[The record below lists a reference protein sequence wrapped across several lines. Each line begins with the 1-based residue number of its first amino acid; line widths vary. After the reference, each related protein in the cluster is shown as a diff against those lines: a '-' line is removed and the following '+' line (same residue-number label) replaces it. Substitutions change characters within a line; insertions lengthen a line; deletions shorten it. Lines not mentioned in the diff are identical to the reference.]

1 MKCPRCNEHN
11 LRNRLNKH
19 GKRTRY
25 CKGCGWEKVV
35 VEKLTMEDDLAEI
48 DAKIN
53 ETPAAV
59 VMPSPI
65 QPPDEVVEPE
75 IQTLSLP
82 NLQWMKDAE
91 KNIIKATGIPAEL
104 LSPAVERVIEKIAK
118 PLPEGL
124 PKSEE
129 PVVEKVV
136 DVLPPSEQKPK
147 KRSLMSRVKKLFKK
161 IESKK

>member
-1 MKCPRCNEHN
+1 
-11 LRNRLNKH
+11 
-19 GKRTRY
+19 
-25 CKGCGWEKVV
+25 
-35 VEKLTMEDDLAEI
+35 
-48 DAKIN
+48 
-53 ETPAAV
+53 
-59 VMPSPI
+59 
-65 QPPDEVVEPE
+65 
-75 IQTLSLP
+75 
-82 NLQWMKDAE
+82 MKDAE